1 MKRLVFLLAL
11 LAVLAGSGYYLGT
24 GLRKEARPEE
34 VIPAAASLVLAW
46 DNPVAAYRRFLRT
59 PLGTRIRAIDWA
71 GALADLEMDET
82 IFTTILKQIPQID
95 RLATSYLAREFFS
108 RRVFVALLPPQE
120 TGAGSRLIRKQFV
133 VVTEPAHPA
142 RMFELLDTVVAPGP
156 GVAMEQYQGRT
167 IRKYSLAHKLTLYVT
182 RIDGLLLGSLD
193 PAPLKRCLD
202 EDLDRLT
209 RIRTGLVNNSG
220 YMAMLKKG
228 GPARDVFFYADASGI
243 ATVAAAALLTGS
255 DHQVVLESLRGFL
268 APLECGGLFLD
279 RGREVRRLTTIL
291 RLNPVCLSSLEQK
304 LFARSPVINRKT
316 SVMPADLVAY
326 FWSNWFDL
334 PAWWQKVSGPK
345 AREIEAAVLEH
356 TGLSMDVFLSLFGE
370 EFGFNVAEIRTSG
383 FVPVPRICLC
393 VEVRDHQR
401 LASLLDAWLEG
412 LPLRR
417 EKVAGGEIVS
427 LMAAG
432 GLMQPAYALLEKF
445 LIVADGRDQ
454 IDAILPATGSPASRS
469 TRLTDDPDFIQVDVG
484 MMKPANVIFF
494 ARISRLV
501 PGLKEFASWGSILL
515 SIWDKEAAW
524 KSQILVDR
532 IVHPLLDGLSMF
544 RALALRGTV
553 QGRDLVWQAGLSRER
568 SKMRDSDHR

>member
-1 MKRLVFLLAL
+1 MKRLVLLLAL

-24 GLRKEARPEE
+24 GLRKEARPED
-34 VIPAAASLVLAW
+34 VIPASASLVLAW
-46 DNPVAAYRRFLRT
+46 DNPVAAYQSFRRT
-59 PLGTRIRAIDWA
+59 PLGTRLRGIDWA
-71 GALADLEMDET
+71 GVLADLEMDEALSK
-82 IFTTILKQIPQID
+82 TILKQIPQID
-95 RLATSYLAREFFS
+95 RLATSSLAREFFS
-108 RRVFVALLPPQE
+108 RRVFVTLLPARE
-120 TGAGSRLIRKQFV
+120 TGTGSGSIRKQFV

-156 GVAMEQYQGRT
+156 GAVMEQYQGRT
-167 IRKYSLAHKLTLYVT
+167 IRKYPLAHKLTLYVT

-193 PAPLKRCLD
+193 PVPLRRCLD
-202 EDLDRLT
+202 ENLARLT
-209 RIRTGLVNNSG
+209 RSRTGLANNSG
-220 YMAMLKKG
+220 YAALIKKG
-228 GPARDVFFYADASGI
+228 GPARDVFFYADSSGI
-243 ATVAAAALLTGS
+243 ANLAAAALLAGA
-255 DHQVVLESLRGFL
+255 DRKVDLESLRGFL
-268 APLECGGLFLD
+268 APLECGALFLD
-279 RGREVRRLTTIL
+279 RGREVRRLTTVL
-291 RLNPVCLSSLEQK
+291 RLDPVRLSPLAQN
-304 LFARSPVINRKT
+304 LLARRPVINRKT
-316 SVMPADLVAY
+316 SVMPADLVVY
-326 FWSNWFDL
+326 FWSNWLDL
-334 PAWWQKVSGPK
+334 PAWWQKIPGPK
-345 AREIEAAVLEH
+345 AREIEAAVLEQS
-356 TGLSMDVFLSLFGE
+356 GLSMDAFFSLFGE

-393 VEVRDHQR
+393 VELRDRQR
-401 LASLLDAWLEG
+401 LAALLDTRLKG

-432 GLMQPAYALLEKF
+432 GLMQPSYALLEKF

-454 IDAILPATGSPASRS
+454 IDAILPATVSPASRS
-469 TRLTDDPDFIQVDVG
+469 ARLADDPDFIQVDVG

-515 SIWDKEAAW
+515 SIWDKEAAR

-568 SKMRDSDHR
+568 SKLRESDHR